1 MIFEVFGQ
9 GGGLDM
15 EAPMTEVIYGEPRT
29 FDFEL
34 NIYTKQAVTPYCN
47 ELNYV

>member
-9 GGGLDM
+9 GGGLDV
-15 EAPMTEVIYGEPRT
+15 EAPMTEVIYGELRT

-34 NIYTKQAVTPYCN
+34 NICTSKLLHHIAMN
-47 ELNYV
+47 